1 MEVKNLSDAY
11 LGACHPQTCWRSM
24 VELPPRPPFPPGG
37 SLGTG
42 GPGRAGTS
50 GAEEHLPGWTS
61 RGGASSAGAGA
72 GRGGAAAAVRRGES
86 EILAEAGREG
96 VRLRRSSGGRRAEGR
111 KVAGGERGGEA
122 GAEGQGGRHQLGP
135 RGDPAPGPRRA
146 GTGRREPDPPGQVG
160 EPAAPPPPQG
170 LAEVHTAC
178 VGGGTGGLRTG
189 SEETQAGTVEH
200 TQPGCRAQPGT
211 GPDPGEEG
219 PVWRLGWGLQH
230 LLKEKEQVDAA
241 DHLCWR
247 TRC

>member
-1 MEVKNLSDAY
+1 MA
-11 LGACHPQTCWRSM
+11 
-24 VELPPRPPFPPGG
+24 LPPRPPFRPGG

-72 GRGGAAAAVRRGES
+72 GRGGAAAAVRRGEPES
-86 EILAEAGREG
+86 LAEAGREG
-96 VRLRRSSGGRRAEGR
+96 ARPRWSSGSGGRPGRRAEGR
-111 KVAGGERGGEA
+111 KAAGGERGGEA
-122 GAEGQGGRHQLGP
+122 GVEGQGGRYQLKP
-135 RGDPAPGPRRA
+135 RGNPAPGPRRA
-146 GTGRREPDPPGQVG
+146 GTGRQEPDPPGRVG

-170 LAEVHTAC
+170 LAEGHTAC
-178 VGGGTGGLRTG
+178 VGGGTGGQRTG
-189 SEETQAGTVEH
+189 SEETQAGPGEH

-230 LLKEKEQVDAA
+230 LLKEKEQADAA
-241 DHLCWR
+241 DHL
-247 TRC
+247 